1 MDIFLALVHHPVL
14 NRRGDVVTT
23 AVTNLDV
30 HDFARISRTY
40 DCAGTFIVTPID
52 EQLAL
57 VGRIVGHWAPAGV
70 ADGLSTNPSRSEA
83 FSRVK
88 PIRSIEAVCE
98 DIKERTGSRPY
109 IIGTSAR
116 PEHTNERHFVLS
128 YDDARV
134 KLAEPGGAV
143 LILFGTGWGLTKE
156 ALDLAEAM
164 LPPIDAIPSRA
175 GYNHLPVRAA
185 CAIILDRVCGA
196 R

>member
-57 VGRIVGHWAPAGV
+57 VGRIIGHWAPVGTAQ
-70 ADGLSTNPSRSEA
+70 GLSTNPNRSEA
-83 FSRVK
+83 FSRM
-88 PIRSIEAVCE
+88 EAVPSIQAVIDE
-98 DIKERTGSRPY
+98 ITTRVGARPLV
-109 IIGTSAR
+109 IGTSAR
-116 PEHTNERHFVLS
+116 PEHILPHHERPS
-128 YDDARV
+128 YDDARTR
-134 KLAEPGGAV
+134 LDQPGGAA

-156 ALDLAEAM
+156 ALEMADAM
-164 LPPIDAIPSRA
+164 LPPIDALPSRA